1 ERSGPTPLRRAR
13 CRVGAPRRSAGRA
26 DRPLVVEQ
34 LAELRERDEGPRML
48 SPAEAGE
55 RLGRSAEWVRA
66 HRTELGVVELGDG
79 PRPRLGV
86 PLERLAAYLCS
97 TGRRTEQAE
106 NGSGKRSGRRRAQ
119 TSGAGSHAS
128 CPLGGGNRPDER

>member
-1 ERSGPTPLRRAR
+1 MSAPGRPRFDALDAVLERH
-13 CRVGAPRRSAGRA
+13 A
-26 DRPLVVEQ
+26 DRLAERIAPLVVEQ
-34 LAELRERDEGPRML
+34 LAELLRERDEGPRML

-119 TSGAGSHAS
+119 TSGGRE
-128 CPLGGGNRPDER
+128 PRLL